1 MDKKKRID
9 VMIDGRKFKVVGEED
24 ESYILSLAKYV
35 DENIKKLS
43 SKNSFLSQTMSAT
56 LAALN
61 ITNELFQ
68 KQNELDNLEKKAK
81 EPLEKYEKVK
91 TELDKAKKEIE
102 KITSES
108 KEYKDTILSL
118 NGEKSKMARE
128 IQNYTRTNK
137 ANQEKLIKA
146 EKDIK
151 SLQDKNFKNQIEI
164 VEIKKELNEY
174 IKLLEVETNDK

>member
-9 VMIDGRKFKVVGEED
+9 VIIDGRKFKVVGEED

-43 SKNSFLSQTMSAT
+43 SKNNFLSQTMSAT

-68 KQNELDNLEKKAK
+68 SQIELDDLEKKAR
-81 EPLEKYEKVK
+81 EPLEKYENVK
-91 TELDKAKKEIE
+91 TELEKAKIEIE

-118 NGEKSKMARE
+118 NGEKSKMGRE
-128 IQNYTRTNK
+128 IQNYIRINK

-164 VEIKKELNEY
+164 VEIKKELKEY
-174 IKLLEVETNDK
+174 IKLLDMETNDK